1 MDQTGGG
8 LTKVNVKAESPAPPA
23 ERSESD
29 ILVIAA
35 SPLRFSKKEVE
46 GGELVAGAAAIP
58 GAKLK
63 TAWLSRHMG
72 VGDSRDDAD
81 VPPAKKFCLQDDLDT
96 KVEEVGGVKMEEEP
110 MQELIINL
118 DHKSPSSTMM
128 SAAGEGSVNRPRWQQ
143 GLDSEE
149 TEEEE
154 ECHLAGTLGGRW
166 AHPQTLAIALPP
178 PIPLPPPL
186 RGEAFLQPAS
196 CLIVAPHLPKCREC
210 RLQRYRRSLNESYSQ
225 PNNAFCRFL
234 HFRRLSYGRN
244 GALRID
250 GFCTPHHAD
259 PAALSVW
266 VPKGGLDHTGT
277 SVPATPTS
285 SNTPD
290 QQETD
295 LLDFATGKYIVANIG
310 GDFCRLVMAEK
321 EARRFVV
328 TGGKIA
334 WKRAVPG
341 VRELCDSCET
351 TLFNLHWVCPKCGF
365 GVCPDCY
372 STAQRARLNC
382 YQTLGAENAPEAG
395 FCMKWVRCVKGQY
408 HEPENLM
415 PTQIIPANALFDL
428 GTLLHRIRRRWGI
441 KANCPCSAR
450 PVAVPA
456 LVSVVATSL
465 PCSVPPSSQSSSSTH
480 SAAAESLHH
489 DPPSGS
495 QEPPPPPEAASLCPS
510 TLPSLFVAVSPS
522 CSSDSFSAPASSTTS
537 LVQKSS
543 SVFKSTTLASTSLS
557 SSTTSMSQPLVSEST
572 KTKPSSPPDLTLQV
586 SSSISTF
593 DSDSLPTSS
602 SSFASTSSS
611 RQPSITSASLSSRPL
626 TTSSSGLS
634 SSSPCSSL
642 FNVVPSLSTITM
654 ASSSISVSSSSDQ
667 KQPAT
672 SGILSSPS
680 SALLSTTSC
689 FPSSTSSTSNPSE
702 SSLQQLPL
710 PKPPIPFS
718 LKQLPTASSH
728 THQTTNT
735 SIDNIQLPR
744 EPPSLPNNGMSTPG
758 SDVSS
763 NHLAQPPAPP
773 SSKSSD
779 VPVTSASNVPTTTGT
794 HCASPSEQD
803 RQAEALVASV
813 IPGSPAHWF
822 ADLVSPNS
830 KSDLFPGFSLP
841 LLTPLWGRGVAG
853 LWGPGAGVTRGH
865 GAAIDKRESLRDVF
879 SSSCQK
885 IGENPLDDI
894 IASALKSSKEKTK
907 IKEENGQAASAP
919 SNMGLLVPLVDP
931 TSSLPPHSWLCDGR
945 LLRIHPPKHK
955 QSWRLFRECWK
966 LGQPVLV
973 SGAHTL
979 LTPELWTPT
988 GFGKEFGDGEA
999 DLVNCRSGTVL
1010 SSMKMN
1016 DFWAGFE
1023 DVKQRLP
1030 SREDSTPMILKLK
1043 DWPPGEDFC
1052 DMMPARFRD
1061 LCAALPLPEYTQRDG
1076 RLNLA
1081 SRLPSSF
1088 VPPDL
1093 GPKMYNAYGLPLK
1106 QDRNIATTNLH
1117 LDVSDA
1123 VNVMVY
1129 VGVPKGGDYDSE
1141 AEVMMDMV
1149 DSEIDEATIRRVQE
1163 DGDVP
1168 GALWHIY
1175 SARDAEKIRMLL
1187 RKVCAESGQD
1197 FAPDH
1202 DPIHDQA
1209 WYLHGLLRQR
1219 LREEYGVTGWAIV
1232 QCLGDAVFIP
1242 AGAPHQVH
1250 NLHSCIKV
1258 AEDFVSPE
1266 HVTNCFR
1273 LTHEFRRLS
1282 ATHTNHEDKL
1292 QIKNIIYHAV
1302 KDAITALQ
1310 EGDNSESDSS
1320 SNLESRDRLA
1330 V

>member
-1 MDQTGGG
+1 MDHTGGG
-8 LTKVNVKAESPAPPA
+8 LTKVNMKANSPASPA
-23 ERSESD
+23 ECSESN
-29 ILVIAA
+29 ILVISA
-35 SPLRFSKKEVE
+35 SPIHFSKREVE

-58 GAKLK
+58 GSKLK

-72 VGDSRDDAD
+72 AEDSRDDAE
-81 VPPAKKFCLQDDLDT
+81 VTPAKKFCLQADLDT
-96 KVEEVGGVKMEEEP
+96 KVEGVEGANREEDS

-118 DHKSPSSTMM
+118 DLKSASSTMI
-128 SAAGEGSVNRPRWQQ
+128 SAAGDASVIRPRWQQ
-143 GLDSEE
+143 GLDACGEE
-149 TEEEE
+149 TEEED
-154 ECHLAGTLGGRW
+154 ECHMTGTLGGRW

-196 CLIVAPHLPKCREC
+196 CLVVAPHLPKCREC

-225 PNNAFCRFL
+225 PNNAFCRFM

-259 PAALSVW
+259 AAALSVW
-266 VPKGGLDHTGT
+266 VPKGGLDHTGP
-277 SVPATPTS
+277 SVLATPIS
-285 SNTPD
+285 SNT
-290 QQETD
+290 QGHKGTNILD
-295 LLDFATGKYIVANIG
+295 LATGKYIVANIG

-321 EARRFVV
+321 EARKFVV

-382 YQTLGAENAPEAG
+382 SQTNPENTPEAG
-395 FCMKWVRCVKGQY
+395 FYLKWVRCVKGQF

-428 GTLLHRIRRRWGI
+428 GTLLHRMRRRWGI

-450 PVAVPA
+450 PAAVPA
-456 LVSVVATSL
+456 LISAVATSL
-465 PCSVPPSSQSSSSTH
+465 SHSVPPSSQSSSSIH
-480 SAAAESLHH
+480 SAAVQSSHH
-489 DPPSGS
+489 DPPPGTQQPQPQS
-495 QEPPPPPEAASLCPS
+495 EAASPCPS
-510 TLPSLFVAVSPS
+510 TLPSLSVVESPS
-522 CSSDSFSAPASSTTS
+522 CSSDSFSAPASSTAS

-543 SVFKSTTLASTSLS
+543 SAFNSTTLASTSLS
-557 SSTTSMSQPLVSEST
+557 LSTTSMSQPLMSEST
-572 KTKPSSPPDLTLQV
+572 KTKPSSPQDLSLQA

-593 DSDSLPTSS
+593 DSDLLPSPS
-602 SSFASTSSS
+602 SSFTSTSST
-611 RQPSITSASLSSRPL
+611 RQSSVPSITSASSSSGPL
-626 TTSSSGLS
+626 TTSSSSLS
-634 SSSPCSSL
+634 SSSPFSSL

-654 ASSSISVSSSSDQ
+654 ASSSISVSSSSEQ
-667 KQPAT
+667 KPLATCT
-672 SGILSSPS
+672 SGLLSSPS

-689 FPSSTSSTSNPSE
+689 FPSSTSSSSSPSK

-710 PKPPIPFS
+710 PNPPIPLS
-718 LKQLPTASSH
+718 LKQLPITSSH
-728 THQTTNT
+728 MPQTMNA
-735 SIDNIQLPR
+735 SIDNIRLPL
-744 EPPSLPNNGMSTPG
+744 EPPSLPNNGISTPG
-758 SDVSS
+758 SDVST
-763 NHLAQPPAPP
+763 NHLAQPSAPP
-773 SSKSSD
+773 SSKPSD
-779 VPVTSASNVPTTTGT
+779 APVTLASNVPTTTSAHG
-794 HCASPSEQD
+794 ASTAEED
-803 RQAEALVASV
+803 RQTEALVASV

-822 ADLVSPNS
+822 ADLVSPNA
-830 KSDLFPGFSLP
+830 KPDLFPGFSLP
-841 LLTPLWGRGVAG
+841 LLTPLWGSGIGG
-853 LWGPGAGVTRGH
+853 LWGPGGGVISGLS
-865 GAAIDKRESLRDVF
+865 AATDKRESLRDVF

-885 IGENPLDDI
+885 IGESPLDNI
-894 IASALKSSKEKTK
+894 IASALKNSKEKTK
-907 IKEENGQAASAP
+907 IKEENIQAASASP
-919 SNMGLLVPLVDP
+919 NIGLLVPLVDP

-945 LLRIHPPKHK
+945 LLRIHTPKHQ

-979 LTPELWTPT
+979 LTPELWTPS
-988 GFGKEFGDGEA
+988 GFGKEFGEGEA
-999 DLVNCRSGTVL
+999 DLVNCRSGAVL
-1010 SSMKMN
+1010 SSMKMH

-1023 DVKQRLP
+1023 DIEQRLP
-1030 SREDSTPMILKLK
+1030 SREDNSPMILKLK

-1052 DMMPARFRD
+1052 DMMPDRFRD
-1061 LCAALPLPEYTQRDG
+1061 LCMALPLPEYTKRDG

-1106 QDRNIATTNLH
+1106 QDRDFATTNLH

-1129 VGVPKGGDYDSE
+1129 VGVPKGGDYDLE

-1149 DSEIDEATIRRVQE
+1149 DSEIDEATLRRVRE

-1187 RKVCAESGQD
+1187 RKVCSETGQG
-1197 FAPDH
+1197 FASDH

-1209 WYLHGLLRQR
+1209 WYLHATLRRR

-1250 NLHSCIKV
+1250 NLHSCVKV

-1292 QIKNIIYHAV
+1292 QVGK
-1302 KDAITALQ
+1302 
-1310 EGDNSESDSS
+1310 G
-1320 SNLESRDRLA
+1320 
-1330 V
+1330 